1 MKKLPYLHTVTNR
14 KGGSKHYYVRR
25 KGFPLVPVK
34 GKPGSPE
41 FMESYRAAFT
51 GTDSNVPASAPT
63 QAIKHTWRWLC
74 QRYME
79 SAEFRQLAESTRGQR
94 KSVLEGTWEEPL
106 KPGSRDLMGDCP
118 LSVFGAKHIR
128 VLRDRRADMP
138 DAANH
143 RVKFIG
149 YVYTW
154 ALEAEPD
161 LVNSNPARD
170 VGKLKV
176 KPGGYHTW
184 TLAEVQQ
191 YEERHPI
198 GTKARLALA
207 IFMFTGVR
215 RSDAVKLGQPSVH
228 AGQIQWTETKDENN
242 NPKERDIPLLPQLK
256 EIIDAT
262 PVVGTTTW
270 LVTDFGKPFSVAG
283 FGNKMRQWCNQ
294 AGLPHCSAHGLR
306 KAGAT
311 IAAEN
316 GATAHQL
323 MSIFGWETLK
333 QVEKYTRKARAKR
346 LAREAMHLIVARD
359 EGTSLEQKV

>member
-1 MKKLPYLHTVTNR
+1 MNQGAELMPIKLPYLHAVTNR

-25 KGFPLVPVK
+25 KGFPLLPVT
-34 GKPGSPE
+34 GKPGTPE
-41 FMESYRAAFT
+41 FERSYWAAREQQVT
-51 GTDSNVPASAPT
+51 GSKPVHPPSTPV
-63 QAIKHTWRWLC
+63 KHTWRWLC
-74 QRYME
+74 MRYME
-79 SAEFRQLAESTRGQR
+79 SAEFKQLAASTRAQR
-94 KSVLEGTWEEPL
+94 KSVLEATWDEPL
-106 KPGSRDLMGDCP
+106 MSGSSHLMGDCP
-118 LSVFGAKHIR
+118 LASFGAKHVR
-128 VLRDRRADMP
+128 TLRDRRADMP

-143 RVKFIG
+143 QVKFIG

-161 LVNSNPARD
+161 LVKSNPARD
-170 VGKLKV
+170 VRKLKI

-184 TLAEVQQ
+184 TVAEVRQ
-191 YEERHPI
+191 YENRHPI

-215 RSDAVKLGQPSVH
+215 RADAVKLGHPNVH
-228 AGQIQWTETKDENN
+228 DGQIQWTETKNENN
-242 NPKERDIPLLPQLK
+242 DPKDRDISLLPQLK
-256 EIIDAT
+256 DILNAT
-262 PVVGTTTW
+262 PLVGTTTW

-283 FGNKMRQWCNQ
+283 FGNKMRDWCNE

-333 QVEKYTRKARAKR
+333 QVEKYTKKARAKR
-346 LAREAMHLIVARD
+346 LARDAMHLIVAP
-359 EGTSLEQKV
+359 E

>member
-1 MKKLPYLHTVTNR
+1 MKKLPYLHAVTNR

-25 KGFPLVPVK
+25 KGFPLLPVT
-34 GKPGSPE
+34 GKPGTPE
-41 FMESYRAAFT
+41 FERSYWAAREQQVT
-51 GTDSNVPASAPT
+51 GSKPGRPPSTPV
-63 QAIKHTWRWLC
+63 KHTWRWLC

-79 SAEFRQLAESTRGQR
+79 SAEFKQLAQSTRGQR
-94 KSVLEGTWEEPL
+94 KSALEGTWEEPL
-106 KPGSRDLMGDCP
+106 KPGSPDLMGDCP
-118 LSVFGAKHIR
+118 LSVFGARHIR

-154 ALEAEPD
+154 ALEAESE
-161 LVNSNPARD
+161 LVKSNPARD

-184 TLAEVQQ
+184 TLEEVRQ
-191 YEERHPI
+191 YEDKHPI

-215 RSDAVKLGQPSVH
+215 RSDAVKLGQPNVH
-228 AGQIQWTETKDENN
+228 AGQLQWTEAKDENN
-242 NPKERDIPLLPQLK
+242 NPKERDIPLLPQLQA
-256 EIIDAT
+256 ILDAT
-262 PVVGTTTW
+262 PVVGSTTW
-270 LVTDFGKPFSVAG
+270 LVTEFGKPFSAAG
-283 FGNKMRQWCNQ
+283 FGNKMRDWCNE

-333 QVEKYTRKARAKR
+333 QVEKYTKKARAKR
-346 LAREAMHLIVARD
+346 LARDAMHLIVAP
-359 EGTSLEQKV
+359 E